1 VAQIVRKRAR
11 ARETR
16 SKNLLK
22 RAKIRTFELSKN
34 DYKRMKLDVKIAV
47 PTRDGVVDDHFG
59 HCAYYTIFAVEADGS
74 LSSTTLPSPEGCG
87 CKSNIASVLQAEGV
101 RVMLAGN
108 MGAGAKNVLERH
120 GIKVVRGQRGEVEQ
134 LVRDYL
140 AGQVHDSGEACDH
153 HDCH

>member
-1 VAQIVRKRAR
+1 MRKRAR
-11 ARETR
+11 VRETR
-16 SKNLLK
+16 SKTLLK